1 MLSDRSGSNTGDLQT
16 CQSTTEQNIRTR
28 EKRETLIS
36 PEMKNRRTSIPVP
49 AEISSILESGLAPL
63 DLSWVQEI
71 PDLELEPSNQPGINS
86 EMMGVGGELSELIL
100 SCDQVPYSR
109 TLSKHEP
116 ENTPTHSGHQ
126 PMPDIVATS
135 ISKKYE
141 LNQTIPENI
150 YQSGISSPKPG
161 SGDVVSRRGFN
172 GLDESLQPTVES
184 WDDNDVDPV
193 PPSSTESTFQY
204 HGSNRLKEGSV
215 LRTESNVGNGIRPV
229 TPNSKSELAQT
240 LTNSKPKKYTTI
252 HDIKRKLTEEDKDSL
267 RAQEEPIIFESEQ
280 PCKVATG
287 EHEVLDQPIENLE
300 RDVDNENIKEI
311 VSARIPENDCLREEK
326 VVEVPVEQKN
336 VCKETCSAAKEH
348 EITKDKRSYTNNS
361 QVEQGLKNVETMN
374 EPINKPN
381 YDFKDENQ
389 KIAEDISRIYGNIK
403 SEKSDK
409 LNKTLEKIE
418 ESQPPNHSFLLDTTH
433 KAQEKIKD
441 ESFGTVRSRVMR
453 INNLSERKDSFN
465 KFRSFELEN
474 NNEIKVGK
482 VLNQDLETELTVEDD
497 KNLEVTAR
505 HSEKEMQKSVNEF
518 RIEVKVADPQ
528 KNMHLK
534 DVQEGEEE
542 RVKIEIDDLCSPTE
556 IEAKDLRRKG
566 LHEILKPPCQDKV
579 EYEREESVLK
589 PIDSDQ
595 VSDNKEMKGF
605 SSNSSLKGDIRD
617 PQDVNSD
624 GVNFQAHSNI
634 ESTFLTTTD
643 EDKFSTI
650 DNPDPENSKLI
661 EPLFE
666 TREMLIDKSKF
677 EPATVLTGSGDKV
690 VTTNPPTHY
699 ATHSPNYPEILKNK
713 TTPTDFENTGVLIG
727 RSELEMVPRIGN
739 DEYGSETSSMDWRR
753 EGWSDRSEVDD
764 EDTRNLLKP
773 IILIQSWSEF

>member
-86 EMMGVGGELSELIL
+86 EMMGVGGELSELIQ

-184 WDDNDVDPV
+184 WDDNDVHPV

-229 TPNSKSELAQT
+229 TPTSKSELAQT

-267 RAQEEPIIFESEQ
+267 RAQEEPIIFESKQ
-280 PCKVATG
+280 PYKVANG
-287 EHEVLDQPIENLE
+287 ELKGLDQPKENLE

-311 VSARIPENDCLREEK
+311 VSARIPVNDCLREEK
-326 VVEVPVEQKN
+326 VVEVPVEHKN
-336 VCKETCSAAKEH
+336 VCKETCSAPKEH
-348 EITKDKRSYTNNS
+348 EITKDKRSYTESS
-361 QVEQGLKNVETMN
+361 QVEQGLINVETMI
-374 EPINKPN
+374 EPIYKPK

-389 KIAEDISRIYGNIK
+389 KIVEDISRIDSNIK
-403 SEKSDK
+403 LTGKSDK

-418 ESQPPNHSFLLDTTH
+418 ETQSSNHLLLLDTTN
-433 KAQEKIKD
+433 KVEEKIED

-453 INNLSERKDSFN
+453 INNLSERKDSFD

-474 NNEIKVGK
+474 NNEMNKVGI
-482 VLNQDLETELTVEDD
+482 VFNQDLETELNFEDE
-497 KNLEVTAR
+497 KNLEITAR
-505 HSEKEMQKSVNEF
+505 HSEKEMQSSVNEF
-518 RIEVKVADPQ
+518 RNEEKVTGPQ

-542 RVKIEIDDLCSPTE
+542 RVKIEIDDPCTPTE
-556 IEAKDLRRKG
+556 TEAKDLRRKR
-566 LHEILKPPCQDKV
+566 LHERLKPPCQDKV

-595 VSDNKEMKGF
+595 GSVNKEMKGF
-605 SSNSSLKGDIRD
+605 SSNSSLKDDVGD

-624 GVNFQAHSNI
+624 GVNFQTHSNI
-634 ESTFLTTTD
+634 ESTFLPTSD
-643 EDKFSTI
+643 EDPF
-650 DNPDPENSKLI
+650 EI
-661 EPLFE
+661 E
-666 TREMLIDKSKF
+666 KSKF
-677 EPATVLTGSGDKV
+677 EPATVITGPGDKV
-690 VTTNPPTHY
+690 VTAYPSTHY

-713 TTPTDFENTGVLIG
+713 TTPTDVENTGVLIG
-727 RSELEMVPRIGN
+727 RSELETVPRIGN
-739 DEYGSETSSMDWRR
+739 DDYGSETSSMDWRR